1 MSNST
6 DDVNPAGTPGGQRS
20 LVSKVSELTLHDEE
34 RIRAHIDRLGRE
46 VRKHRLVQLLFAGL
60 VLGVWQLAGSRMNPL
75 FLPTPSAVVEA
86 TLDMWRNGE
95 MGSAVLV
102 SLKVLAVGFGT
113 SILAGVAIGTAMGRY
128 RLAQVI
134 LDPYVDALYVMP
146 RIALIPLIIIWFGIG
161 QTGQVVI
168 IVLSATFPVL
178 INTYAGVR
186 AVGRDLLDLAASFGA
201 SQRRIFQKFV
211 IPASIPFIMTGIRL
225 GAGRAVLGL
234 IVGQMFLALSGL
246 GALLVQH
253 GNRFQTAHVIST
265 VLHTAILGILV
276 SNAARWLER
285 KVSYWKETERA
296 FGGR

>member
-1 MSNST
+1 M
-6 DDVNPAGTPGGQRS
+6 PAWT
-20 LVSKVSELTLHDEE
+20 VSYPWS
-34 RIRAHIDRLGRE
+34 GRCRDLRRGE
-46 VRKHRLVQLLFAGL
+46 AC
-60 VLGVWQLAGSRMNPL
+60 
-75 FLPTPSAVVEA
+75 PSAEDPSTTV
-86 TLDMWRNGE
+86 TYPLS
-95 MGSAVLV
+95 GSNRVGPV
-102 SLKVLAVGFGT
+102 S
-113 SILAGVAIGTAMGRY
+113 
-128 RLAQVI
+128 
-134 LDPYVDALYVMP
+134 
-146 RIALIPLIIIWFGIG
+146 
-161 QTGQVVI
+161 
-168 IVLSATFPVL
+168 
-178 INTYAGVR
+178 VR